1 MPPAYTWEIITHI
14 LLLSSGDDSLPSF
27 RGFALPGFQ
36 HRNIST
42 RAPLQ
47 GASDSGVLVCL
58 ALILIFLL
66 LEFALA
72 HIGPALHGQLCEPG
86 IETADPAPPGNV
98 DCQVATSVMG
108 LRG

>member
-1 MPPAYTWEIITHI
+1 
-14 LLLSSGDDSLPSF
+14 
-27 RGFALPGFQ
+27 
-36 HRNIST
+36 
-42 RAPLQ
+42 
-47 GASDSGVLVCL
+47 VCL